1 MAQVLRR
8 PHVGRRPH
16 VTLNTDGR
24 RHPIENALT
33 ALTVLLGLVSLGCA
47 LSDSLHV
54 VGSWV
59 GLAGVLV
66 GLYGQLRSATTA
78 ERFVL
83 VIFLGA
89 AAVGFG
95 LNMAHG
101 GFL

>member
-8 PHVGRRPH
+8 PQLGQRPH
-16 VTLNTDGR
+16 LTLNTDGR
-24 RHPIENALT
+24 RHPVENALT
-33 ALTVLLGLVSLGCA
+33 ALTVLLGVVA
-47 LSDSLHV
+47 LACTLSESLHV
-54 VGSWV
+54 IGSWAGLV
-59 GLAGVLV
+59 GVIV

-101 GFL
+101 GFV